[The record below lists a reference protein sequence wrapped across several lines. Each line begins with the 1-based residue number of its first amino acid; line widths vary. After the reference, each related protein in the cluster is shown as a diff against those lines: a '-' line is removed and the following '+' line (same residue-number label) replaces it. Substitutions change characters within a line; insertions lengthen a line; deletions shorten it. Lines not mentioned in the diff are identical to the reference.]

1 MGTVTSRV
9 ERKAGAEITDEPRL
23 PIACRCVLKRDLCAA
38 PLTGVQ
44 HMRIGIVCYPTFG
57 GSGVVATELGMAL
70 AEKGHVVHFIT
81 YDRPV
86 RLRNH
91 PNVFYHEVRVSD
103 YPLFDYQPYELVLT
117 SKLVDVAKFE
127 ALDLL
132 HVHYA
137 IPHASAAW
145 MAQKILASHGVRL
158 PFITTLHGTDITLV
172 GRDPS
177 FEPVITFS
185 MERSDAVTAVSESLK
200 RDTYLHFPLK
210 REIKVVPNFVCVDQ
224 YAHEHDP
231 LLRKRYAPHGELLL
245 VHVSN
250 FRPVKRV
257 EDVLG
262 MFQKVRERMPARL
275 LLIGDGPERQRLE
288 TACRH
293 TGTCDA
299 IEFLGKMTQ
308 PEDVVASCDLFVL
321 PSESESFG
329 LAALEAMACG
339 VPVVSTDTGGLPE
352 VNIHGV
358 SGLLSGVGDTDAM
371 ADNACIILKDEA
383 SRARFREG
391 AIEQARRFD
400 LDKVLP
406 LYEALYQHV
415 VAGVKA

>member
-1 MGTVTSRV
+1 
-9 ERKAGAEITDEPRL
+9 
-23 PIACRCVLKRDLCAA
+23 
-38 PLTGVQ
+38 
-44 HMRIGIVCYPTFG
+44 MRIGIVCYPTFG

-70 AEKGHVVHFIT
+70 AEKGHIIHFIT

-86 RLRNH
+86 RLRDH

-117 SKLVDVAKFE
+117 SKLVDVAKF
-127 ALDLL
+127 AGLDVL

-145 MAQKILASHGVRL
+145 MAQRILAAEGTRL
-158 PFITTLHGTDITLV
+158 PFVTTLHGTDITLV

-200 RDTYLHFPLK
+200 RDTYTHFPLK
-210 REIKVVPNFVCVDQ
+210 REVQVIPNFVCVDQ
-224 YAHEHDP
+224 YSHMPDKG
-231 LLRKRYAPHGELLL
+231 LRARYAPNGERLV

-257 EDVLG
+257 QDVVG
-262 MFQKVRERMPARL
+262 MFKLLNDRIPSRL
-275 LLIGDGPERQRLE
+275 LLIGDGPERQRIE
-288 TACRH
+288 TLCRQ
-293 TGTCDA
+293 TSGCDA
-299 IEFLGKMTQ
+299 VLFLGKMTR
-308 PEDVVASCDLFVL
+308 PEEVMASCDLFAL
-321 PSESESFG
+321 TSDSESFG

-358 SGLLSGVGDTDAM
+358 SGLLSSVGDVETMAANAATILGDDATHQ
-371 ADNACIILKDEA
+371 
-383 SRARFREG
+383 RYREG
-391 AIEQARRFD
+391 ALEQARRFD
-400 LDKVLP
+400 LRQILP
-406 LYEALYQHV
+406 LYERLYESV
-415 VAGVKA
+415 VATEKV

>member
-1 MGTVTSRV
+1 M
-9 ERKAGAEITDEPRL
+9 
-23 PIACRCVLKRDLCAA
+23 
-38 PLTGVQ
+38 
-44 HMRIGIVCYPTFG
+44 
-57 GSGVVATELGMAL
+57 ATELGMAL
-70 AEKGHVVHFIT
+70 AAKGHIVHFIT

-117 SKLVDVAKFE
+117 SKLVDVAQFE
-127 ALDLL
+127 GLDLL

-145 MAQKILASHGVRL
+145 MAQKILASKGINL

-185 MERSDAVTAVSESLK
+185 MEHSDAVTAVSESLK
-200 RDTYLHFPLK
+200 KDTYEHFPLQ
-210 REIKVVPNFVCVDQ
+210 RDVQVIPNFVCLQQ
-224 YAHEHDP
+224 YDREPDP
-231 LLRKRYAPHGELLL
+231 KLRARYAPNGEKLL

-257 EDVLG
+257 DDVIG
-262 MFQKVRERMPARL
+262 MFRVLREQMPVRL
-275 LLIGDGPERQRLE
+275 LMIGDGPERQRIE
-288 TACRH
+288 AQCRH
-293 TGTCDA
+293 SAACSGA
-299 IEFLGKMTQ
+299 IQFLGKMTS
-308 PEDVVASCDLFVL
+308 PENIVSSCDLFVL

-358 SGLLSGVGDTDAM
+358 SGLLNPVGDVKAM
-371 ADNACIILKDEA
+371 AENARIILEDEA
-383 SRARFREG
+383 SQERFREG
-391 AIEQARRFD
+391 AIEQASRYD
-400 LDKVLP
+400 LKIVLP
-406 LYEALYQHV
+406 RYEALYERV
-415 VAGVKA
+415 VAQVNV